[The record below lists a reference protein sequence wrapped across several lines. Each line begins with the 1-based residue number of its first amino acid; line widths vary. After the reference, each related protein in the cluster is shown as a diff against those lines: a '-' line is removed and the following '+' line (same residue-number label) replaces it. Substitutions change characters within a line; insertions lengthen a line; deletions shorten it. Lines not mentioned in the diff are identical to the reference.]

1 MSGGESHWTIRV
13 GDCLDTLRAMPDAS
27 VDAVVTDPPYGLG
40 REPDPREVLAAWLDG
55 AEYQPGGAGFMG
67 KAWDAFVPSPCVWS
81 ECLRVLKPGGH
92 LLAFAGSRTYD
103 WIVLGVRLAGFEV
116 RDQLLWLYATGFPK
130 SLNVSKAI
138 DRQRHD
144 RDEVYRVTA
153 WIRSARDAAGVTN
166 RQIDDAFECNGM
178 ARHWTDVPPHGK
190 QPSVP
195 TLDQIPPLLD
205 VLGLTLDDVPDD
217 VRRLIWTLNGRKGQP
232 GAAWYERE
240 VIGSGRSAIANPDEK
255 NRHTVGASASVE
267 YDITAPATEAARQ
280 WDGWGTALKPAHEP
294 IVLARKPL
302 SGTVAHNVTTHG
314 TGAINVD
321 GCRVGDDSGRWPA
334 NVLHDGSPE
343 VVAGFPVTSSA
354 TLRSGKGGQDP
365 AARQWGFLRTMD
377 RQPTQHGGYADTGT
391 AARFFYSAKASR
403 AERERGLTHR
413 EPETVGDG
421 RETPID
427 NAYQRGKT
435 QRRNVHPTVKPV
447 AVMRWLVRLVT
458 PPGGV
463 VLDPFTGSGTTGIAA
478 TLEGFRFIG
487 CELSPEYAEIARARI
502 THATA
507 HPHEW
512 DPDVDPPADDTPSDD
527 AEPGQTSLLDLV

>member
-1 MSGGESHWTIRV
+1 
-13 GDCLDTLRAMPDAS
+13 
-27 VDAVVTDPPYGLG
+27 
-40 REPDPREVLAAWLDG
+40 
-55 AEYQPGGAGFMG
+55 
-67 KAWDAFVPSPCVWS
+67 
-81 ECLRVLKPGGH
+81 VLKPGGH

-103 WIVLGVRLAGFEV
+103 WIVMGVRLAGFEV
-116 RDQLLWLYATGFPK
+116 RDQLLWLYGSGFPK

-138 DRQRHD
+138 DRQRDD
-144 RDEVYRVTA
+144 RDEVYQVTA

-166 RQIDDAFECNGM
+166 RQIDDAFGFCGM
-178 ARHWTDVPPHGK
+178 AGHWTSSK
-190 QPSVP
+190 SQPSVP

-240 VIGSGRSAIANPDEK
+240 VIGSGRSAIANPNEK

-321 GCRVGDDSGRWPA
+321 GCRVGEDSGRWPA

-343 VVAGFPVTSSA
+343 VVAGFPVSKSTGGEPASGEQNRHGIYGSRIRQR
-354 TLRSGKGGQDP
+354 TGRGVGKG
-365 AARQWGFLRTMD
+365 
-377 RQPTQHGGYADTGT
+377 DTGT

-421 RETPID
+421 RAVAAD

-435 QRRNVHPTVKPV
+435 ERRNVHPTVKPV
-447 AVMRWLVRLVT
+447 SVMRWLVRLVT
-458 PPGGV
+458 PPSGV
-463 VLDPFTGSGTTGIAA
+463 VLDPFTGSGTTGIACA
-478 TLEGFRFIG
+478 LEGFDFVG
-487 CELSPEYAEIARARI
+487 CELSADYAQIARARI
-502 THATA
+502 QHARNYPA
-507 HPHEW
+507 QW
-512 DPDVDPPADDTPSDD
+512 DPELTDPEPAISGD
-527 AEPGQTSLLDLV
+527 AKQCSLLDLV

>member
-1 MSGGESHWTIRV
+1 MTRHFDDPIVV
-13 GDCLDTLRAMPDAS
+13 GDCLDTLRGMPDAS
-27 VDAVVTDPPYGLG
+27 IDAVVTDPPYGLG
-40 REPDPREVLAAWLDG
+40 REPDPREVLRAWLDG
-55 AEYQPGGAGFMG
+55 EAYQPGGAGFMG
-67 KAWDAFVPSPCVWS
+67 KAWDAFVPSPVVWS

-103 WIVLGVRLAGFEV
+103 WIVMGVRLAGFEV
-116 RDQLLWLYATGFPK
+116 RDQLLWLYGSGFPK
-130 SLNVSKAI
+130 SHDVSKAI
-138 DRQRHD
+138 DR
-144 RDEVYRVTA
+144 
-153 WIRSARDAAGVTN
+153 AAG
-166 RQIDDAFECNGM
+166 A
-178 ARHWTDVPPHGK
+178 
-190 QPSVP
+190 
-195 TLDQIPPLLD
+195 
-205 VLGLTLDDVPDD
+205 
-217 VRRLIWTLNGRKGQP
+217 
-232 GAAWYERE
+232 ERE
-240 VIGSGRSAIANPDEK
+240 SRGYTRGAGSSATNSL
-255 NRHTVGASASVE
+255 GAFAPVYSV
-267 YDITAPATEAARQ
+267 TAPATEAARQ

-294 IVLARKPL
+294 IVMARKPL

-321 GCRVGDDSGRWPA
+321 GCRVGADWISDPNRRGWQGGGTQFRYDQTARHVDREKSESNAAGRWPA

-343 VVAGFPVTSSA
+343 VVAGFPDSQV
-354 TLRSGKGGQDP
+354 SG
-365 AARQWGFLRTMD
+365 AARTGRPSKSISAGVTFWAKATGAL
-377 RQPTQHGGYADTGT
+377 HNDTGS

-435 QRRNVHPTVKPV
+435 QRRNVHPCVKPLS
-447 AVMRWLVRLVT
+447 VMRWLVRLVT

-487 CELSPEYAEIARARI
+487 CELSHEYADLARGRIA
-502 THATA
+502 HAVA

-512 DPDVDPPADDTPSDD
+512 EPDADEPDEPV
-527 AEPGQTSLLDLV
+527 AEQMDMFE

>member
-1 MSGGESHWTIRV
+1 VTDTLITV

-55 AEYQPGGAGFMG
+55 AEYQPGGRGFMG
-67 KAWDAFVPSPCVWS
+67 KAWDAFVPSPVVWS

-103 WIVLGVRLAGFEV
+103 WIVMGVRLAGFEV
-116 RDQLLWLYATGFPK
+116 RDQLLWLYGSGFPK

-138 DRQRHD
+138 DR
-144 RDEVYRVTA
+144 
-153 WIRSARDAAGVTN
+153 AAG
-166 RQIDDAFECNGM
+166 A
-178 ARHWTDVPPHGK
+178 
-190 QPSVP
+190 
-195 TLDQIPPLLD
+195 
-205 VLGLTLDDVPDD
+205 
-217 VRRLIWTLNGRKGQP
+217 
-232 GAAWYERE
+232 ERE
-240 VIGSGRSAIANPDEK
+240 VVGKAQSW
-255 NRHTVGASASVE
+255 NRPESTDGHTARMNTSPGI

-280 WDGWGTALKPAHEP
+280 WNGWGTALKPAHEP

-321 GCRVGDDSGRWPA
+321 GCRVGSEGGVGHVVAQGDPQAEGWGTRKPVFDNTVRGRFPA

-343 VVAGFPVTSSA
+343 VLAGFPVTSSGVFA
-354 TLRSGKGGQDP
+354 SRKTRGIWSSE
-365 AARQWGFLRTMD
+365 AAEQSVRVTG
-377 RQPTQHGGYADTGT
+377 DTGS
-391 AARFFYSAKASR
+391 AARFFYHAKASR

-421 RETPID
+421 RAVAAD

-435 QRRNVHPTVKPV
+435 ERRNVHPTVKPV

-487 CELSPEYAEIARARI
+487 CELSHEYADLARGRIA
-502 THATA
+502 HAVA

-512 DPDVDPPADDTPSDD
+512 DPEIDPPAADEPD
-527 AEPGQTSLLDLV
+527 AVPGQTSLLDLV